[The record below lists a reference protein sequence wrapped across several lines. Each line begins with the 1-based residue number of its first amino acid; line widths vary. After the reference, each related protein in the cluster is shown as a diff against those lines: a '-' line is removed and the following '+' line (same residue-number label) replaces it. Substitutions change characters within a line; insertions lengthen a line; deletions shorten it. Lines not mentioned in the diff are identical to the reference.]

1 MAYFGSLDISYF
13 ILLSHIQKLDPEVLL
28 DSVSLV
34 NVPKDMDL
42 RLYSF
47 NCLEQGWRSCVDLFV
62 GLV

>member
-47 NCLEQGWRSCVDLFV
+47 N
-62 GLV
+62 